1 VIKMD
6 NNNEVQENENKVV
19 IEEQAVKT
27 EKPKKKGRLTW
38 SGVLLG
44 ILIGILLMFI
54 PTVII
59 CLVNILSIS
68 SLNAR
73 LSNIDSTIVTQDVAT
88 KLDNL
93 DAILN
98 AYYYEDVDKEAEK
111 DALYY
116 GIMESVGDPYT
127 CYYNEEE
134 IAQLY
139 EDLAGKFEGIGAY
152 IHKDVDADYCTIQ
165 SLIPNSPAAESELEP
180 DDIIIKVDGT
190 DTYGMTLNEVV
201 SMIRGDEGTSVVLTI
216 KRGDE
221 EKEITI
227 VRAKVETISATYEA
241 LDNGIGL
248 ITITEFNDN
257 TYEFFKEAKQQFID
271 NGDTALILDLR
282 GNPGGNLDTVVNIAQ
297 EILPQGLVVYTED
310 KYGKR
315 EEYKCD
321 GKKEM
326 NVPIVVLVDGSSA
339 SASEILAGAIKDHNK
354 GTLIGTTTF
363 GKGIVQK
370 LISLSDGTA
379 VKITVSKYYTP
390 NGVNIHGTGIEPD
403 IEVEFD
409 ADAYQENG
417 TDNQMEAAI
426 EYLMNKTDQ

>member
-1 VIKMD
+1 MD

-19 IEEQAVKT
+19 IEEQAVKP

-152 IHKDVDADYCTIQ
+152 INKDIDADYCTIQ

-201 SMIRGDEGTSVVLTI
+201 SMIRGDAGTSVVLTV

-409 ADAYQENG
+409 ADAYTENG

-426 EYLMNKTDQ
+426 EYLTK

>member
-1 VIKMD
+1 MD

>member
-1 VIKMD
+1 MD

-19 IEEQAVKT
+19 IEEQAVKP

-152 IHKDVDADYCTIQ
+152 IYKDIDADYCTIQ

-201 SMIRGDEGTSVVLTI
+201 SMIRGDAGTSVVLTV

-227 VRAKVETISATYEA
+227 VRAKVETISATYES

-409 ADAYQENG
+409 ADAYTENG

-426 EYLMNKTDQ
+426 EYLTK

>member
-1 VIKMD
+1 MD

-19 IEEQAVKT
+19 IEEQAVKP

-152 IHKDVDADYCTIQ
+152 INKDIDADYCTIQ
-165 SLIPNSPAAESELEP
+165 SLIPNSPAAESELKP

-201 SMIRGDEGTSVVLTI
+201 SMIRGDAGTSVVLTV

-409 ADAYQENG
+409 ADAYTENG

-426 EYLMNKTDQ
+426 EYLTK

>member
-1 VIKMD
+1 MD

-19 IEEQAVKT
+19 IEEQAVKP

-152 IHKDVDADYCTIQ
+152 INKDIDADYCTIQ

-201 SMIRGDEGTSVVLTI
+201 SMIRGDAGTSVVLTV

-227 VRAKVETISATYEA
+227 VRAKVETISATYES

-409 ADAYQENG
+409 ADAYTENG

-426 EYLMNKTDQ
+426 EYLTK

>member
-1 VIKMD
+1 MD

-201 SMIRGDEGTSVVLTI
+201 SMIRGDAGTSVVLTI

-227 VRAKVETISATYEA
+227 VRDKVETVSATYEA

-409 ADAYQENG
+409 ADAYTENG

-426 EYLMNKTDQ
+426 EYLTK

>member
-1 VIKMD
+1 MD

-19 IEEQAVKT
+19 IEEQAVKP

-152 IHKDVDADYCTIQ
+152 IHKDIDADYCTIQ

-201 SMIRGDEGTSVVLTI
+201 SMIRGDEGTSVVLTV
-216 KRGDE
+216 KRGNE

-227 VRAKVETISATYEA
+227 VRAKVETISATYES

-409 ADAYQENG
+409 ADAYTENG

-426 EYLMNKTDQ
+426 EYLTK

>member
-1 VIKMD
+1 MD

-152 IHKDVDADYCTIQ
+152 IHKDIDADYCTIQ

-426 EYLMNKTDQ
+426 EYLMNKIDQ

>member
-1 VIKMD
+1 MD

-152 IHKDVDADYCTIQ
+152 IHKDIDADYCTIQ

-201 SMIRGDEGTSVVLTI
+201 SMIRGDAGTSVVLTI

-227 VRAKVETISATYEA
+227 VRDKVETVSATYEA

-409 ADAYQENG
+409 ADAYTENG

-426 EYLMNKTDQ
+426 EYLTK

>member
-1 VIKMD
+1 MD

-19 IEEQAVKT
+19 IEEQAVKP

-152 IHKDVDADYCTIQ
+152 IHKDIDADYCTIQ

-227 VRAKVETISATYEA
+227 VRAKVETISATYES

-409 ADAYQENG
+409 ADAYTENG

-426 EYLMNKTDQ
+426 EYLTK

>member
-1 VIKMD
+1 MD
-6 NNNEVQENENKVV
+6 NNNVVQENENKVV
-19 IEEQAVKT
+19 IEEQAVKP

-59 CLVNILSIS
+59 CAINLIGYTRLKVRLDNINS
-68 SLNAR
+68 S
-73 LSNIDSTIVTQDVAT
+73 IVTQDVAT

-116 GIMESVGDPYT
+116 GLMESVGDPYT

-139 EDLAGKFEGIGAY
+139 EDLSGNFQGIGAY
-152 IHKDVDADYCTIQ
+152 IHKDVDADYCEIQ
-165 SLIPNSPAAESELEP
+165 SIIPDSPASSTDLQAG
-180 DDIIIKVDGT
+180 DVIIKVDDT
-190 DTYGMTLNEVV
+190 DTFGMTLNEVV
-201 SMIRGDEGTSVVLTI
+201 SMIRGDEGTTVVLTI
-216 KRGDE
+216 SRGGE
-221 EKEITI
+221 EKEISI
-227 VRAKVETISATYEA
+227 VRAKVNAPSATYES

-257 TYEFFKEAKQQFID
+257 TYEQFVEAKQQFID
-271 NGDTALILDLR
+271 NGDTSLIIDLR

-379 VKITVSKYYTP
+379 VKVTVSKYYTP

-409 ADAYQENG
+409 ADAYTEDG

-426 EYLMNKTDQ
+426 EYLTK

>member
-1 VIKMD
+1 
-6 NNNEVQENENKVV
+6 
-19 IEEQAVKT
+19 
-27 EKPKKKGRLTW
+27 
-38 SGVLLG
+38 
-44 ILIGILLMFI
+44 
-54 PTVII
+54 
-59 CLVNILSIS
+59 
-68 SLNAR
+68 
-73 LSNIDSTIVTQDVAT
+73 
-88 KLDNL
+88 
-93 DAILN
+93 
-98 AYYYEDVDKEAEK
+98 
-111 DALYY
+111 
-116 GIMESVGDPYT
+116 
-127 CYYNEEE
+127 
-134 IAQLY
+134 
-139 EDLAGKFEGIGAY
+139 
-152 IHKDVDADYCTIQ
+152 
-165 SLIPNSPAAESELEP
+165 
-180 DDIIIKVDGT
+180 
-190 DTYGMTLNEVV
+190 
-201 SMIRGDEGTSVVLTI
+201 MIRGDAGTSVVLTI

-227 VRAKVETISATYEA
+227 VRDKVETVSATYEA

-409 ADAYQENG
+409 ADAYTENG

-426 EYLMNKTDQ
+426 EYLTK

>member
-1 VIKMD
+1 MD
-6 NNNEVQENENKVV
+6 NNNVVQENEKNVV
-19 IEEQAVKT
+19 VEEQAVKP

-68 SLNAR
+68 SLSAR
-73 LSNIDSTIVTQDVAT
+73 LNNIDSTIVTQDVAT

-152 IHKDVDADYCTIQ
+152 IHKDIDADYCTIQ

-201 SMIRGDEGTSVVLTI
+201 SMIRGDEGTSVVLTV

-227 VRAKVETISATYEA
+227 VRAKVETVSATYES

-390 NGVNIHGTGIEPD
+390 NGANIHGTGIEPD

-409 ADAYQENG
+409 ADAYTEDG

-426 EYLMNKTDQ
+426 EYLTK